1 MKNKFTGPFGK
12 QIVKHL
18 KLRRALGRD
27 YRSNEG
33 TLVRLNALVQK
44 KWPRAQ
50 TLTREI
56 VQEFFKTNTH
66 LKAISRRNEMTYIRM
81 FAVDLA
87 SQGIETYMPERRVLP
102 KASSSARVHI
112 FSEKEIDRLMC
123 LAKNLGGRVADV
135 MYPTLIGIYW
145 VTGLRLTEALS
156 LDIGDVGLVE
166 RTIFVRRGKFGKS
179 RLIPISETTASALRS
194 HISSLKKLK
203 FGSGSGDP
211 LFLTARGT
219 RLGKGMVAYTLRKL
233 YRKAQIKTST
243 GKLPRNHDLR
253 HSFATHSL
261 KSIRQLEEDPSNM
274 IPALALVMGHTS
286 LAHTQVYL
294 HPSMETLQVASKA
307 FEKRL
312 ARYGRAS

>member
-1 MKNKFTGPFGK
+1 MKNKFTGPLGS

-27 YRSNEG
+27 YRANEG
-33 TLVRLNALVQK
+33 TLLRLNVLVQK
-44 KWPRAQ
+44 KWPRAS
-50 TLTREI
+50 TLTREM

-87 SQGIETYMPERRVLP
+87 SEGIETYMPERRLLP
-102 KASSSARVHI
+102 KAQSSVRIHI
-112 FSEKEIDRLMC
+112 FSESEIDRLMR
-123 LAKNLGGRVADV
+123 LASKLDGRVACV
-135 MYPTLIGIYW
+135 MYPTLVGIYW

-156 LDIGDVGLVE
+156 LDIGDVDLIE

-179 RLIPISETTASALRS
+179 RFIPISETTTVALRS
-194 HISSLKKLK
+194 HIAMLRKLN
-203 FGSGSGDP
+203 FGVGSRDP
-211 LFLTARGT
+211 LFLTSRGT
-219 RLGKGMVAYTLRKL
+219 RLGKGMVSWTLRKL
-233 YRKAQIKTST
+233 YRNARIKTST
-243 GKLPRNHDLR
+243 GRLPRNHDLR

-261 KSIRQLEEDPSNM
+261 RAMRQRGDDPSNM

-286 LAHTQVYL
+286 LAHTQIYL